1 MKTLDIKLNFMK
13 IPTSSDALE
22 NTNIAKIYVWFKYQ
36 EGVSKYL
43 KGDEKTGWYRTSIK
57 EEMGFQFVGNRICDY
72 IWYKIESVRAT
83 TMCL

>member
-57 EEMGFQFVGNRICDY
+57 EEKSEAYCRN
-72 IWYKIESVRAT
+72 KIYS
-83 TMCL
+83 CSS